1 MRGGFIDAPQGTAF
15 LCREPRRR
23 RFSPLSP
30 PHPSPFSTAGGPSR
44 PYVALLDSRRPFS
57 TAGGPSRPQAGLI
70 KKFYVQTLISGL
82 ARPRASPGLPLSPKT
97 RGDWAACLM
106 RSRPPGA
113 SRGEKDE
120 PTRRFASSGDVGTPG
135 VTCRAGRDIKDGT
148 QSRRFSAGGASRPR
162 AAATRGLARRTKNRT
177 PSAEG
182 VRQHVL
188 WWRRGDSNPRPLP
201 CEGSAL
207 PAELRPQAHRALAI
221 VAAPRPAVKRQWRSC
236 GAGRRPSGRTRRA
249 ASTSR
254 PPPPPRAAR
263 RRARS

>member
-1 MRGGFIDAPQGTAF
+1 MPRATPPALLAALASPSLAPLA
-15 LCREPRRR
+15 RRR
-23 RFSPLSP
+23 PLS
-30 PHPSPFSTAGGPSR
+30 TAC
-44 PYVALLDSRRPFS
+44 
-57 TAGGPSRPQAGLI
+57 GPSRPQAGLI
-70 KKFYVQTLISGL
+70 EKFYVQTLISGL

-106 RSRPPGA
+106 HSRPPGA

-120 PTRRFASSGDVGTPG
+120 PPRRFASSADVGAPG

-148 QSRRFSAGGASRPR
+148 QSRRFSAGGTSRPR
-162 AAATRGLARRTKNRT
+162 AAATGGTSRRTKNRT

-221 VAAPRPAVKRQWRSC
+221 VAAPRPAVKRQWRSR
-236 GAGRRPSGRTRRA
+236 GAGPRPSGRTHRA

>member
-1 MRGGFIDAPQGTAF
+1 M
-15 LCREPRRR
+15 PRAT
-23 RFSPLSP
+23 P
-30 PHPSPFSTAGGPSR
+30 PALLAALASSSL
-44 PYVALLDSRRPFS
+44 ALLDSRRPFS

-97 RGDWAACLM
+97 HGDWAACLM
-106 RSRPPGA
+106 RSRPPGV

-120 PTRRFASSGDVGTPG
+120 PSRRFASSGGVGTPG

-162 AAATRGLARRTKNRT
+162 AAAAGGALPVAQKNRT

-254 PPPPPRAAR
+254 PPPPPRAAH

>member
-1 MRGGFIDAPQGTAF
+1 M
-15 LCREPRRR
+15 PRAT
-23 RFSPLSP
+23 P
-30 PHPSPFSTAGGPSR
+30 P
-44 PYVALLDSRRPFS
+44 ALLAALASSSLAPLDNRRSFS
-57 TAGGPSRPQAGLI
+57 TAGGPSRPQVGLI

-120 PTRRFASSGDVGTPG
+120 PSRRFASSGGVGTPG

-148 QSRRFSAGGASRPR
+148 QSRRFSAGGPS
-162 AAATRGLARRTKNRT
+162 RRTKNRT

-221 VAAPRPAVKRQWRSC
+221 VAAPRPAVKRQWRSR